1 MTYWDRDL
9 RNKQEKRFA
18 SQGEALRFIMILD
31 PHFRTQIEDH
41 DDALGG

>member
-1 MTYWDRDL
+1 M
-9 RNKQEKRFA
+9 RNKQEKQFP
-18 SQGEALRFIMILD
+18 SQADAIRFIMILD